1 MLGNT
6 ITLNTGT
13 IADPVPLVLSKIN
26 QDQYSS
32 EYRLKESDRE
42 HVVLIR
48 HAKEKNK
55 LKGKDVERHNVTY
68 TQNIFPTELAPQGE
82 TIQSSAVIRNAPD
95 MPNASV
101 EIVGNAVAF
110 FVNDNIGALV
120 NWES

>member
-6 ITLNTGT
+6 ITLNLGT
-13 IADPVPLVLSKIN
+13 IADPVALVLTKIN

-42 HVVLIR
+42 HVVLVR

-55 LKGKDVERHNVTY
+55 LKGKEVERHNVTY

-82 TIQSSAVIRNAPD
+82 TIQSSAVIRNAPE

-101 EIVGNAVAF
+101 EIVANAVAF
-110 FVNDNIGALV
+110 FVSDNSGALV

>member
-6 ITLNTGT
+6 ITLNLGT
-13 IADPVPLVLSKIN
+13 IADPVALVLSKIN

-42 HVVLIR
+42 HVVLVR

-55 LKGKDVERHNVTY
+55 LKGKEVERHNVTY

-82 TIQSSAVIRNAPD
+82 TIQSSAVIRNAPE

-101 EIVGNAVAF
+101 ETVANAVAF
-110 FVNDNIGALV
+110 FVSDNSGALV

>member
-6 ITLNTGT
+6 ITLNLGT
-13 IADPVPLVLSKIN
+13 IADPEEIILSKIN

-32 EYRLKESDRE
+32 EYRLKGTDRE

-55 LKGKDVERHNVTY
+55 LKGKEVERHNVTY
-68 TQNIFPTELAPQGE
+68 TQNLFPTELAPLGE

-95 MPNASV
+95 MPNATV
-101 EIVGNAVAF
+101 ETVGNAVAF
-110 FVNDNIGALV
+110 FVSDNIGALV